1 MNHDVLVVG
10 AGISGLVCAW
20 QLQNAGA
27 RVAVVEA
34 APRAGGAIGTRR
46 ADGVLVE
53 AGPNSMLETT
63 PRIGELV
70 QALGL
75 QSERVEPGPEAKK
88 RYILRDGRVQ
98 PVPTSPGA
106 FLGTSL
112 FSWGAKL
119 ALAREPFV
127 GRGPADREESVADFV
142 RRRLGQEFLDYAIN
156 PFVSG
161 VYAGDPEKL
170 SVRAAFPRLVELE
183 QRYGGLIR
191 GQIMGARE
199 RKRSAEKSKNTASM
213 MTFRSGMQAMTDA
226 LAARLATFVTGA
238 AVMGLERTTG
248 GFRATAADGR
258 TFDAADVVLAVPAYA
273 TRPLVAALA
282 PAAAQAL
289 AGMIYPPV
297 VSVVSAYRRE
307 DVSHPLDGFG
317 FLVPE
322 KEKRRIL
329 GTIFSSS
336 LFPGRG
342 PDGMVVLTTFV
353 GGMRQP
359 ELARAPDAD
368 VLALVQ
374 AENAALL
381 GAAPRA
387 AMVELTRWAQ
397 AIPQYSL
404 GHLERVAA
412 TDAAQAALPG
422 LHFCANW
429 RGGISVGDCI
439 KSGFATAER
448 IAARGRGVT

>member
-1 MNHDVLVVG
+1 MKSDVLIVG

-20 QLQNAGA
+20 KLQSEGA

-34 APRAGGAIGTRR
+34 SARPGGAIGTRR
-46 ADGVLVE
+46 EEGVLVE

-75 QSERVEPGPEAKK
+75 AAERLEPGPQAKK
-88 RYILRDGRVQ
+88 RFILRGGRVQ

-106 FLGTSL
+106 FLGTPL

-127 GRGPADREESVADFV
+127 GRGPAEREESVADFV

-183 QRYGGLIR
+183 QRYGSLIR
-191 GQIMGARE
+191 GQILGARE
-199 RKRSAEKSKNTASM
+199 RRRSAEKSKNTASM
-213 MTFRSGMQAMTDA
+213 MTFRSGMQALTDA
-226 LAARLATFVTGA
+226 LAARLETFVPSA
-238 AVMGLERTTG
+238 PVVGLERTGG
-248 GFRATAADGR
+248 GFRAVATDGR
-258 TFDAADVVLAVPAYA
+258 AFEARQVVLAMPAYA
-273 TRPLVAALA
+273 ARPLVAALA

-289 AGMIYPPV
+289 GEMIYPPV

-342 PDGMVVLTTFV
+342 PVGMVVLTTFV

-359 ELARAPDAD
+359 ELARAPDEEIA
-368 VLALVQ
+368 ALVQ
-374 AENAALL
+374 AENGALL
-381 GAAPRA
+381 GAPPRA
-387 AMVELTRWAQ
+387 MIVRLTRWAQ

-404 GHLERVAA
+404 GHLGRVAQ
-412 TDAAQAALPG
+412 TEAAEAALPG

-439 KSGFATAER
+439 KSGFSVAER
-448 IAARGRGVT
+448 IAAGGRH

>member
-1 MNHDVLVVG
+1 MKTDVLIVG

-20 QLQNAGA
+20 RLQNAGV

-34 APRAGGAIGTRR
+34 SGRPGGAIGTRR
-46 ADGVLVE
+46 EEGVLVE

-75 QSERVEPGPEAKK
+75 QAERLEPGPEAKK
-88 RYILRDGRVQ
+88 RFILRGGRVQ

-127 GRGPADREESVADFV
+127 GPGPADREESVADFV

-199 RKRSAEKSKNTASM
+199 RKRNAEKSKNTASM

-226 LAARLATFVTGA
+226 LAANLETFVPA
-238 AVMGLERTTG
+238 APIVALERGHG
-248 GFRATAADGR
+248 GFRATATDGR
-258 TFDAADVVLAVPAYA
+258 AFEAAGVVLATPAYA
-273 TRPLVAALA
+273 ARPLIAALA

-289 AGMIYPPV
+289 GEMIYPPV
-297 VSVVSAYRRE
+297 ASVVSAYRRE

-359 ELARAPDAD
+359 DLGRAPEEEIT
-368 VLALVQ
+368 ALVQ
-374 AENAALL
+374 AENSALL
-381 GAAPRA
+381 GAPPRA
-387 AMVELTRWAQ
+387 QIVRLTRWAQ

-404 GHLERVAA
+404 GHLDRVAA

-448 IAARGRGVT
+448 IAADLGR

>member
-1 MNHDVLVVG
+1 MQSDVLIVG

-20 QLQNAGA
+20 KLQSEGA

-34 APRAGGAIGTRR
+34 SARPGGAIGTRR
-46 ADGVLVE
+46 EEGILVE

-70 QALGL
+70 QALEL
-75 QSERVEPGPEAKK
+75 AAERLEPGPEAKK
-88 RYILRDGRVQ
+88 RFILRGGRVQ

-106 FLGTSL
+106 FLGTPL
-112 FSWGAKL
+112 FSWTAKL

-127 GRGPADREESVADFV
+127 GRGSADSEESVADFV

-199 RKRSAEKSKNTASM
+199 RKRNAEKSKNTASM
-213 MTFRSGMQAMTDA
+213 MTFRSGMQALTDA
-226 LAARLATFVTGA
+226 LAARLETFVPNA
-238 AVMGLERTTG
+238 PVVGLERSG
-248 GFRATAADGR
+248 SGFRAIATDGR
-258 TFDAADVVLAVPAYA
+258 AFEARNVVLATPAYA
-273 TRPLVAALA
+273 TRPLVAALS

-289 AGMIYPPV
+289 GEMVYPPV
-297 VSVVSAYRRE
+297 TSVVSAYRRE
-307 DVSHPLDGFG
+307 DVNHPLDGFG

-359 ELARAPDAD
+359 ELARASDAE
-368 VLALVQ
+368 VAALVQ

-381 GAAPRA
+381 GAPPKA
-387 AMVELTRWAQ
+387 AVVRLTRWAQ

-404 GHLERVAA
+404 GHLARVAQA
-412 TDAAQAALPG
+412 EAAEAALPG

-439 KSGFATAER
+439 KSGFAMAER
-448 IAARGRGVT
+448 IAHGPAS

>member
-1 MNHDVLVVG
+1 MKSDVLIVG
-10 AGISGLVCAW
+10 AGLSGLVCAW
-20 QLQNAGA
+20 QLQSSGV
-27 RVAVVEA
+27 RVAVAEA

-46 ADGVLVE
+46 EEGVLVE

-63 PRIGELV
+63 PKIEELV
-70 QALGL
+70 RGLGL
-75 QSERVEPGPEAKK
+75 QDERIEPGPAATK
-88 RYILRDGRVQ
+88 RFILRGGRVQ
-98 PVPTSPGA
+98 AVPTTPGG
-106 FLGTSL
+106 FLATPL

-127 GRGPADREESVADFV
+127 GRASGDREESVADFV

-183 QRYGGLIR
+183 HRYGGLIR
-191 GQIMGARE
+191 GQILGARD
-199 RKRSAEKSKNTASM
+199 RKRNAEKSKNTASM
-213 MTFRSGMQAMTDA
+213 MTFRSGMQALTDGIV
-226 LAARLATFVTGA
+226 ARLEQFSPNTPIV
-238 AVMGLERTTG
+238 GLDRANG
-248 GFRATAADGR
+248 GWRATATDGR
-258 TFDAADVVLAVPAYA
+258 AFDAAQVVLAMPAYA
-273 TRPLVAALA
+273 ARPLVAAHA

-289 AGMIYPPV
+289 GDMIYPPV
-297 VSVVSAYRRE
+297 TSVVSAYRRE
-307 DVSHPLDGFG
+307 DVAHPLDGFG

-322 KEKRRIL
+322 KEKRKIL
-329 GTIFSSS
+329 GTIFSST

-359 ELARAPDAD
+359 DLARASDD
-368 VLALVQ
+368 EIFALVQ
-374 AENAALL
+374 SENAQLL
-381 GAAPRA
+381 DAAPKA
-387 AMVELTRWAQ
+387 AVVKLTRWAQ

-404 GHLERVAA
+404 GHLDRVAA
-412 TDAAQAALPG
+412 TEAAEHALPG

-439 KSGFATAER
+439 KSGFAKAEH
-448 IAARGRGVT
+448 IVASLAR

>member
-1 MNHDVLVVG
+1 MKSDVLIVG
-10 AGISGLVCAW
+10 AGLSGLVCAW
-20 QLQNAGA
+20 QLQRAGA
-27 RVAVVEA
+27 RVALVEA
-34 APRAGGAIGTRR
+34 GARAGGAIGTRR
-46 ADGVLVE
+46 EQGVLVE

-63 PRIGELV
+63 PKIGELV
-70 QALGL
+70 QSLGL
-75 QSERVEPGPEAKK
+75 QDERIEPGPEAKK
-88 RYILRDGRVQ
+88 RFILRGGRVQ
-98 PVPTSPGA
+98 AVPTSPGG
-106 FLGTSL
+106 FLGTPL

-127 GRGPADREESVADFV
+127 GRGPTDREESVADFV

-191 GQIMGARE
+191 GQILGARE
-199 RKRSAEKSKNTASM
+199 RKRNAEKSKNTASM
-213 MTFRSGMQAMTDA
+213 MTFRSGMQALTDA
-226 LAARLATFVTGA
+226 MAARLEHFVTSTPI
-238 AVMGLERTTG
+238 VGLERANAHW
-248 GFRATAADGR
+248 RATATDGR
-258 TFDAADVVLAVPAYA
+258 AFEADRVVLAMPAYA
-273 TRPLVAALA
+273 TRPLVAALS

-289 AGMIYPPV
+289 AEITYPPV
-297 VSVVSAYRRE
+297 ASVVSAYRRE
-307 DVSHPLDGFG
+307 DVNHPLDGFG

-329 GTIFSSS
+329 GTIFSST

-359 ELARAPDAD
+359 DLARAAD
-368 VLALVQ
+368 DEIFALVQ

-381 GAAPRA
+381 DAAPRA
-387 AMVELTRWAQ
+387 AMVTLTRWPQ

-404 GHLERVAA
+404 GHLDRVAA
-412 TDAAQAALPG
+412 TEAAEQALPG

-439 KSGFATAER
+439 KSGFAMAEKLG
-448 IAARGRGVT
+448 ARSSP

>member
-1 MNHDVLVVG
+1 M
-10 AGISGLVCAW
+10 
-20 QLQNAGA
+20 
-27 RVAVVEA
+27 
-34 APRAGGAIGTRR
+34 
-46 ADGVLVE
+46 
-53 AGPNSMLETT
+53 
-63 PRIGELV
+63 
-70 QALGL
+70 
-75 QSERVEPGPEAKK
+75 
-88 RYILRDGRVQ
+88 
-98 PVPTSPGA
+98 
-106 FLGTSL
+106 
-112 FSWGAKL
+112 
-119 ALAREPFV
+119 
-127 GRGPADREESVADFV
+127 
-142 RRRLGQEFLDYAIN
+142 
-156 PFVSG
+156 
-161 VYAGDPEKL
+161 
-170 SVRAAFPRLVELE
+170 
-183 QRYGGLIR
+183 
-191 GQIMGARE
+191 
-199 RKRSAEKSKNTASM
+199 
-213 MTFRSGMQAMTDA
+213 
-226 LAARLATFVTGA
+226 
-238 AVMGLERTTG
+238 
-248 GFRATAADGR
+248 
-258 TFDAADVVLAVPAYA
+258 PAYA

-289 AGMIYPPV
+289 GEMIYPPV

-307 DVSHPLDGFG
+307 DVAHPLDGFG

-359 ELARAPDAD
+359 ELARAPDED

-387 AMVELTRWAQ
+387 AIVRLTRWAQ

-448 IAARGRGVT
+448 IAAAQSR